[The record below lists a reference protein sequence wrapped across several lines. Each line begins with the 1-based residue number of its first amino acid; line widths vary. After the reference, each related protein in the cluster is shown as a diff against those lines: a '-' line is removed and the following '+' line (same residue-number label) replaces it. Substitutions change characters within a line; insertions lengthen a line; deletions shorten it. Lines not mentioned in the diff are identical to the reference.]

1 MLCTL
6 AWSPW
11 TERPY
16 PPVFTVLTK
25 GKYPVSD
32 SKRADTGFD
41 IKVKHEWLIAPISFF
56 TLLRQLFKCDSNPF
70 TWKYVYVL

>member
-6 AWSPW
+6 AGSPG
-11 TERPY
+11 TESPY

-41 IKVKHEWLIAPISFF
+41 IKVKHE
-56 TLLRQLFKCDSNPF
+56 
-70 TWKYVYVL
+70 